1 MQLHSLLS
9 LLTDPHSISALLER
23 NWIHGLGIAAA
34 IVFLET
40 GIVIF
45 PFLPGDSL
53 LFALGAFI
61 GLAGHPLLP
70 TWSAI
75 AAAAVLGDALNY
87 TIGRTAVGPWILHR
101 RWIRQKH
108 LERTRDYFA
117 RYGGSAI
124 TVARFV
130 PVVRTIAPFVAG
142 ISEMSPRRFLAFNIL
157 GGCVWSMLLLGLGT
171 FAGRL
176 PWVQQHFSWVTVMII
191 AISLV
196 PLAFQWRQARRTRG
210 SPTASSVASQEP
222 RA

>member
-9 LLTDPHSISALLER
+9 LLTDPQAVSALLER
-23 NWIHGLGIAAA
+23 NWIHGLGVAAA

-40 GIVIF
+40 GVVVF

-53 LFALGAFI
+53 LFALGAFM

-70 TWSAI
+70 AWSAI
-75 AAAAVLGDALNY
+75 AAAAIVGDTVNY
-87 TIGRTAVGPWILHR
+87 TIGRTAAGPWILHR

-108 LERTRDYFA
+108 LDRTREYFA

-130 PVVRTIAPFVAG
+130 PVVRTIAPFMAG
-142 ISEMSPRRFLAFNIL
+142 ISEMPPRRFVAFNIL
-157 GGCVWSMLLLGLGT
+157 GGCLWSTLLLGLGAL
-171 FAGRL
+171 AGRL
-176 PWVQQHFSWVTVMII
+176 PWVQQHFTWVTLMII

-196 PLAFQWRQARRTRG
+196 PLAFQWRQARRSRG
-210 SPTASSVASQEP
+210 SATSS
-222 RA
+222 RARRG